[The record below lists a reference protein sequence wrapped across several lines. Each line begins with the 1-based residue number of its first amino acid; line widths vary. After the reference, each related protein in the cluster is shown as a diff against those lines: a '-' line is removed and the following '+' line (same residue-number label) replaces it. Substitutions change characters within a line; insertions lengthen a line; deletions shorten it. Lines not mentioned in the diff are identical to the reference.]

1 MKIDEH
7 YISVATLLYYALY
20 LYILWRPIPDDNG
33 IVCYRVRH
41 VYTYFAS
48 VEENIVVQQTR
59 SPLLFVVSMTTIDTI
74 AFPNILPL
82 LLHSPHL
89 SFRIINNK
97 IVFGM
102 DPIRPDLLQ
111 RVVTWQRNKKRGKR
125 KAKTKTISEVSGS
138 GRKVRNQKGGGVARA
153 GHSRPAHWR
162 GGAKAHGPKGSI
174 QDYTSKLNK
183 GVRRLGLKHALSQKL
198 KEGNLILTSSLE
210 LESHKTK
217 HFAAILDSHD
227 IGGQYGATAFVIDHA
242 TANDV
247 GESGDYDVDVTSS
260 DSIGGINVNLKVA
273 SRNLYK
279 VKVAN
284 QLGSNVYDILGHEK
298 LVLSL
303 GALKALEERLA

>member
-1 MKIDEH
+1 
-7 YISVATLLYYALY
+7 
-20 LYILWRPIPDDNG
+20 
-33 IVCYRVRH
+33 
-41 VYTYFAS
+41 
-48 VEENIVVQQTR
+48 
-59 SPLLFVVSMTTIDTI
+59 
-74 AFPNILPL
+74 
-82 LLHSPHL
+82 
-89 SFRIINNK
+89 
-97 IVFGM
+97 M

-183 GVRRLGLKHALSQKL
+183 AVRRLGLKHALSQKL
-198 KEGNLILTSSLE
+198 KEGNLILTSGLE

-217 HFAAILDSHD
+217 HFATILDKHD
-227 IGGQYGATAFVIDHA
+227 IGGQYGATAFVVDHA

-247 GESGDYDVDVTSS
+247 GEGGDYDVDVTAS

-279 VKVAN
+279 VKVVN